1 MFTDTA
7 VLASVAPICSATDM
21 NRLLK
26 TSSSSGETCS
36 GSAEGRAGG
45 EVLRSSSSPPAST
58 SARQPGSTTVVLVG
72 SQITAGPS
80 TTAAGGR
87 SSRTYTGASWRRP
100 PVKTLPSSRGAHA
113 RPSAGAAA

>member
-1 MFTDTA
+1 MFTETA
-7 VLASVAPICSATDM
+7 VLASVAPICSAMDM

-58 SARQPGSTTVVLVG
+58 SARQPGSTTVVLVA
-72 SQITAGPS
+72 SQTIAGPS
-80 TTAAGGR
+80 TTARRRAGPRARTPAPRAGGR
-87 SSRTYTGASWRRP
+87 R
-100 PVKTLPSSRGAHA
+100 
-113 RPSAGAAA
+113 

>member
-1 MFTDTA
+1 MFTETA
-7 VLASVAPICSATDM
+7 VLASVAPICSAMDM

-26 TSSSSGETCS
+26 TSSSRGETCS

-58 SARQPGSTTVVLVG
+58 SALQPGSTTVVLVG

-80 TTAAGGR
+80 TTEAGGR
-87 SSRTYTGASWRRP
+87 SSRTYTGASCRRP
-100 PVKTLPSSRGAHA
+100 PV
-113 RPSAGAAA
+113 